1 MKNKRIQ
8 TIIGLALAVMIV
20 LVGWAPDTA
29 LEAAE
34 ATPQEA
40 VNEFYVWYL
49 DYAGQRPERRN
60 PLVDRAYHGHQL
72 LSPAFVAEVDALL
85 DSWTDGRHSG
95 FDPFL
100 LAQDIPVR
108 VQVVDSSLS
117 SDTAQV
123 TVHMFWGGNPTPS
136 ERTVTLERSADGFVI
151 TGVTADR

>member
-8 TIIGLALAVMIV
+8 TIVGLALAVMLV

-29 LEAAE
+29 EAPE
-34 ATPQEA
+34 ATPQEI
-40 VNEFYVWYL
+40 VTEFYTWYL
-49 DYAGQRPERRN
+49 DYAGQPPERRN
-60 PLVDRAYHGHQL
+60 PLVDRAYRGHRL

-108 VQVVDSSLS
+108 VEAVGSTLS
-117 SDTAQV
+117 GDTAQV
-123 TVHMFWGGNPTPS
+123 TVHMFWGGNPIPS
-136 ERTVTLERSADGFVI
+136 ERVVTLERGADGFVI
-151 TGVTADR
+151 TGIAAPR